1 MTESKRKSE
10 RALAKRPPKEK
21 RTLKGL
27 GVDRASAVQAILE
40 GCLPLVENRAG
51 QRMNPQIVDEG
62 IRYVAS
68 GGTIAGYAKAAGL
81 SVATVWRHIKADPR
95 YEDAVEQGAEIFSE
109 RLMRVAMTPDM
120 QTEVTRTTSEKD
132 GVTVVEKTGDAVFA
146 RKLVVWAGMEW
157 LKTRAPRKFGRRT
170 TTEVNVTMASA
181 IASARKRVRNDD
193 VVDVEARDAKR
204 RDGVVQITPAPSV
217 KVELPLPA
225 PAEPDADGQP
235 APSLFSDSVD
245 GDDDDAWLA

>member
-1 MTESKRKSE
+1 MTESKRNPEK
-10 RALAKRPPKEK
+10 APAKRPPKAM
-21 RTLKGL
+21 RTLEGL
-27 GVDRASAVQAILE
+27 GMTKSSVAQMILA
-40 GCLPLVENRAG
+40 GCLPPVENHAG
-51 QRMNPQIVDEG
+51 ERFTPEMVDEG
-62 IRYVAS
+62 IRYVAA
-68 GGTIAGYAKAAGL
+68 GGTITGYAQAAGL
-81 SVATVWRHIKADPR
+81 SVATAWRHIKADPR
-95 YEDAVEQGAEIFSE
+95 YEDAVDQGAEIFSE

-120 QTEVTRTTSEKD
+120 QTETVRTVSEKD
-132 GVTVVEKTGDAVFA
+132 GVTVVEKTADAVFS
-146 RKLVVWAGMEW
+146 RKLAVWAGMEW
-157 LKTRAPRKFGRRT
+157 LKNRSPKKFGRRT

-193 VVDVEARDAKR
+193 VVDVEARDPKR
-204 RDGVVQITPAPSV
+204 RDGAVQITPAPSV